1 MISRSKLNSRKFAF
15 AVLSFL
21 CTSGLVLQGVV
32 ESSDYAT
39 IVLAICGS
47 FMASQGYVDAKKKD
61 GS

>member
-21 CTSGLVLQGVV
+21 CTTGLVLQGAI
-32 ESSDYAT
+32 ESSDFAT

-47 FMASQGYVDAKKKD
+47 FMASQGYVDAKKEG